1 MDTFQIIILVLLV
14 LIVLVLI
21 LKTEG
26 YGEDE
31 DETTASI
38 LVTGADAGVST
49 SEDPVESSDP
59 LQTITPTVGFQ
70 KPCANA
76 CPPGFVKA
84 CKQPSGKVYQALY
97 LDDNCNPIC
106 SDPSDVGECV
116 FFVLGAPPVSQA
128 TSGAPLT
135 TTPLLET
142 PSYGD
147 DDDDEEPDPEGSG
160 EYQPSPA
167 ETINYSCPLCNYCDT
182 KPPLSKI
189 CPICTD
195 CTGQPCPICPGCENQ

>member
-1 MDTFQIIILVLLV
+1 MDTFQIVILVLLV

-26 YGEDE
+26 YDE
-31 DETTASI
+31 NITMASI
-38 LVTGADAGVST
+38 LVTGANAGVST
-49 SEDPVESSDP
+49 SEAPVESSD
-59 LQTITPTVGFQ
+59 LAPTTTRTAGFQ

-116 FFVLGAPPVSQA
+116 FFVLGAPPVSQV

-135 TTPLLET
+135 TTPLLQT
-142 PSYGD
+142 PSFG
-147 DDDDEEPDPEGSG
+147 DDEEEEPEPEDDG
-160 EYQPSPA
+160 EYKPSPA

-195 CTGQPCPICPGCENQ
+195 CTGEPCKICPGCENQ